1 MKKVI
6 IIIGLILLVIG
17 IIYRYGFIIVFWL
30 TTPKEVGLT
39 QNEIKLFDEIKREL
53 NIKNIERAP
62 KYNISNPKD
71 TVSYSLFM
79 KDIDCI
85 KYNDSLKFIAKKIA
99 KKIDHGIKLDEKV
112 YEIGIFFE
120 CKKYSPDSVNFK
132 FSRKDLK

>member
-6 IIIGLILLVIG
+6 IIIGLISLVIG

-30 TTPKEVGLT
+30 TTPKEAGLT

-85 KYNDSLKFIAKKIA
+85 KYNDSLKFIAKK
-99 KKIDHGIKLDEKV
+99 
-112 YEIGIFFE
+112 
-120 CKKYSPDSVNFK
+120 
-132 FSRKDLK
+132 